1 MAKIQ
6 NYARD
11 VETGVPFTAGNAEIY
26 GPDGTLLASPALD
39 GTTGRW
45 SWQANGSPGKTRQR
59 YSAAGQ
65 VKIVE
70 GDAAGQAGNWFELE
84 LERIMGLFTPGV
96 VAGCAVTAPGGMQ
109 VQVGAGDILN
119 AGILHPIYTA
129 ENVSIAAAHA
139 TLPRIDVIVSR
150 LTKTGTFAGRLVL
163 GVVQGTAAASPAV
176 PALTN
181 DANTGEVELARVNVP
196 AAAGAIVLGNIST
209 ATRPGATAAVADN
222 SITNAK
228 LADDS
233 VGAAEI
239 INGSVGLAELA
250 AGLTLPFLA
259 PGLISTYWL
268 PTSGLPDFGS
278 STELVVANTLYGAP
292 IFIPKATTITGAAIQ
307 RIAGSSAAATAR
319 IGLYN
324 AGSNGLPTTLHTDFG
339 TLNVST
345 AGVKQAAVASVPV
358 AAGWY
363 WAATVFGTFTG
374 TLSAQVT
381 VAGRPMLGLPA
392 AGAASANYNVFTQG
406 VWASTASL
414 PTPYPAP
421 GLGVFAPQMWIQTSG
436 S

>member
-45 SWQANGSPGKTRQR
+45 SWQANGSPGKTKQR

-84 LERIMGLFTPGV
+84 LERIMGLFTSGV
-96 VAGCAVTAPGGMQ
+96 IAGCAVTAPGGMQ

-119 AGILHPIYTA
+119 TGVLHPIYTA

-163 GVVQGTAAASPAV
+163 GVVQGAAAASPAV

-228 LADDS
+228 LADNS

-239 INGSVGLAELA
+239 IDGSVGLAELA
-250 AGLTLPFLA
+250 AGLTLPYMT
-259 PGLISTYWL
+259 PGLINTYWI
-268 PTSGLPDFGS
+268 SGAGVMNNPNDSQVFGG
-278 STELVVANTLYGAP
+278 TIYAVP
-292 IFIPKATTITGAAIQ
+292 IFVPKATTITGAAVV
-307 RIAGSSAAATAR
+307 RTAGSTAAATGR
-319 IGLYN
+319 LGIYN
-324 AGSNGLPTTLHTDFG
+324 AGSNGLPSTLHTDFG
-339 TLNVST
+339 TVSLST
-345 AGVKQAAVASVPV
+345 NGTKQVAVGGVAL

-363 WAATVFGTFTG
+363 WLALVVGTHTG
-374 TLSAQVT
+374 TLFMETIDTFDERHLFGMPTPGNQLS
-381 VAGRPMLGLPA
+381 P
-392 AGAASANYNVFTQG
+392 SNYAQG
-406 VWASTASL
+406 VHASTASM
-414 PTPYPAP
+414 PASFPAP
-421 GLGVFAPQMWIQTSG
+421 GLASENPNIWIQTSG